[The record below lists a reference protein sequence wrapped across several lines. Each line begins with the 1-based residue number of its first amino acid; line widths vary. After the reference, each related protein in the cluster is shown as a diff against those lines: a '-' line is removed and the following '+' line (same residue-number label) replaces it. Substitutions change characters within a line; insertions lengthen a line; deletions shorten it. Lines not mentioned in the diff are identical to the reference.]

1 MSMSQSFRPW
11 WGVLE
16 PKAVELMGKWAIGGT
31 GAVGTQTGGQGM
43 SLTRTNVGLY
53 TIQILGSKQ
62 VAARLQAI
70 LDCHVALFV
79 NDTDPTNDTDAH
91 WVKMLAISDSAGT
104 VTFACVDEAGVVREA
119 PSGAVITV
127 SLKGRQ
133 SSAR

>member
-1 MSMSQSFRPW
+1 MSMSQGFRPW

-16 PKAVELMGKWAIGGT
+16 PKMVCLSGKWAIGGT
-31 GAVGTQTGGQGM
+31 GAVGTQTGGQGL
-43 SLTRTNVGLY
+43 SLTRNSAGNY
-53 TIQILGSKQ
+53 TIQLLGSKQ

-79 NDTDPTNDTDAH
+79 NDVDPSNDTDAH

-104 VTFACVDEAGVVREA
+104 VTFQCVDEAGAAREA

-127 SLKGRQ
+127 TLFGRQ